1 MTELVLVRHGE
12 TDSNVRG
19 TYLGWVDVPLNKNG
33 INQAKIAGSKLKNE
47 KFDLCFASPL
57 KRAFKTAEIILEG
70 QALPVQTDDRLKER
84 NFGIWD
90 DMTFLEISQK
100 YPEEHKKWLQDIN
113 NYEIE
118 GGESFGHS
126 YYRNVEFTDLLI
138 KEYQNKKILIVTH
151 TGCIRN
157 IFAYLTGLGMD
168 GVWRFKID
176 NATINR
182 LEINDEGYAYIKALN
197 A

>member
-33 INQAKIAGSKLKNE
+33 IRQAKTAGIKLNHE
-47 KFDLCFASPL
+47 KFDICFASPL
-57 KRAFKTAEIILEG
+57 IRASETAEIILDG
-70 QALPVQTDDRLKER
+70 RDMPVHKDDRLKER

-90 DMTFLEISQK
+90 DLTFLEISQK
-100 YPEEHKKWLQDIN
+100 YPEEHKKWMQDVN

-118 GGESFGHS
+118 GGESFSHS
-126 YYRNVEFTDLLI
+126 YSRNVELI
-138 KEYQNKKILIVTH
+138 DSVLKEFCGKKILIVTH

-157 IFAYLTGLGMD
+157 IFAYLTGLGIN

-182 LEINDEGYAYIKALN
+182 LEINDEGYAYIKSLN

>member
-1 MTELVLVRHGE
+1 MTELVLIRHGE

-19 TYLGWVDVPLNKNG
+19 TYLGWVDSPLNENG
-33 INQAKIAGSKLKNE
+33 ISQAKTAGNKLKNE
-47 KFDLCFASPL
+47 KFDACFSSPL
-57 KRAFKTAEIILEG
+57 VRAYKTAEIILEG
-70 QALPVQTDDRLKER
+70 KNLPVHTDDRLKER

-90 DMTFLEISQK
+90 DLTFLEISQK

-118 GGESFGHS
+118 GGESFSHS
-126 YYRNVEFTDLLI
+126 YNRTVEFADFIL
-138 KEYQNKKILIVTH
+138 KNFSGKRILIVTH

-157 IFAYLTGLGMD
+157 IFAYLTGLGMN
-168 GVWRFKID
+168 GIWRFKID